1 MGQCAYGLSMIPILW
16 CRGTVFLY
24 VMPLSQQSALDVHHG
39 SLTLDAIWLCLME
52 ERLESMSERRG
63 IDFYPCVTMQ

>member
-1 MGQCAYGLSMIPILW
+1 MGQCVYGLSVIPIPW

-24 VMPLSQQSALDVHHG
+24 VMPLSQQSALGVHHG

-52 ERLESMSERRG
+52 ERFESMNERRG
-63 IDFYPCVTMQ
+63 IESYPCVMMQ